1 MAKKSK
7 GFRELL
13 SQQSTDNIE
22 RQSLEALEKKLARD
36 GISTK
41 FIPSPKGGNIS
52 DALRE
57 IVEPYLNITDDRESV
72 ETLFSMGMFAWNLAV
87 AAKEDRQELFD
98 KFQAAVKSQD
108 AEMIEEGK
116 ALIQKLIERKEQLF
130 PDNHRTI
137 MNFEL
142 KYTGRGNY
150 HISVASTIG

>member
-13 SQQSTDNIE
+13 SQESPASIE
-22 RQSLEALEKKLARD
+22 RQSFSALEKKLARD
-36 GISTK
+36 GISPK
-41 FIPSPKGGNIS
+41 FVPSPKGGSIS

-57 IVEPYLNITDDRESV
+57 LVKPYLNVAEDRKSL
-72 ETLFSMGMFAWNLAV
+72 ETLFAMGIFAWNVSV
-87 AAKEDRQELFD
+87 AAKEDRQDLFD
-98 KFQAAVKSQD
+98 KFQISMQNQD
-108 AEMIEEGK
+108 ADMVEEGK
-116 ALIQKLIERKEQLF
+116 ALIQTLIERKEQLF